1 MLMVMKRLK
10 IKDIQN
16 MKNKQSIVCLTSYT
30 KSITLSID
38 KYVDILLIGDSL
50 GSTIYGMK
58 NTRSVNLEMMKIHGK
73 IVFEAS
79 NKPFTIVDMPYKSY
93 ENEKIAYKNATDLL
107 NYTKCQS
114 IKIETKSRHIKI
126 VKYLAKKGINVV
138 SHIGVTPQSYSDF

>member
-1 MLMVMKRLK
+1 MVMKRLK

-16 MKNKQSIVCLTSYT
+16 MKNKRSIVCLTSYT

-79 NKPFTIVDMPYKSY
+79 KKPFTIIDMPYKTF
-93 ENEKIAYKNATDLL
+93 ENKK
-107 NYTKCQS
+107 
-114 IKIETKSRHIKI
+114 RHC
-126 VKYLAKKGINVV
+126 
-138 SHIGVTPQSYSDF
+138 HQR